1 MNMQENI
8 PGHSSV
14 SLAQARTGKSY
25 NWCYRTL
32 ARQQEQQQMEELKV
46 YTLKEVE
53 QILKVTQRTLYTYI
67 QNGQLKAT
75 KMGKYWRVKHAD
87 MAEFIDK
94 GTTAK
99 E

>member
-1 MNMQENI
+1 MK

-14 SLAQARTGKSY
+14 SLAQAQTGKSY

-32 ARQQEQQQMEELKV
+32 AREQEQREMEEMKL
-46 YTLKEVE
+46 YTLREVE

-75 KMGKYWRVKHAD
+75 KIGKYWRVKHAD
-87 MAEFIDK
+87 LMDFVDNGNPAQK
-94 GTTAK
+94 
-99 E
+99 

>member
-1 MNMQENI
+1 MK

-14 SLAQARTGKSY
+14 SLAQAQTGKSY

-32 ARQQEQQQMEELKV
+32 AREQEQREMEEVKL

-53 QILKVTQRTLYTYI
+53 KILKVTQRTLYTYI

-75 KMGKYWRVKHAD
+75 KIGKYWRVKHAD
-87 MAEFIDK
+87 MEQLIDQGLNTRK
-94 GTTAK
+94 
-99 E
+99 

>member
-1 MNMQENI
+1 MK

-14 SLAQARTGKSY
+14 SLAQAQTGKSY

-32 ARQQEQQQMEELKV
+32 AREQEQREMEEMKL
-46 YTLKEVE
+46 YTLREVE

-75 KMGKYWRVKHAD
+75 KIGKYWRVKHAD
-87 MAEFIDK
+87 LMDFSNSPK
-94 GTTAK
+94 
-99 E
+99 

>member
-1 MNMQENI
+1 MK

-14 SLAQARTGKSY
+14 SLAQAKTGKSY

-32 ARQQEQQQMEELKV
+32 AREQEQREMEEMKL

-53 QILKVTQRTLYTYI
+53 KILKVTQRTLYTYI

-75 KMGKYWRVKHAD
+75 KIGKYWRVKHAD
-87 MAEFIDK
+87 LMDFVDN
-94 GTTAK
+94 GNPAK
-99 E
+99 K

>member
-1 MNMQENI
+1 ME

-14 SLAQARTGKSY
+14 SLAQAKTGKSY

-32 ARQQEQQQMEELKV
+32 AREQEQREMEEMKL

-53 QILKVTQRTLYTYI
+53 KILKVTQRTLYTYI

-75 KMGKYWRVKHAD
+75 KIGKYWRVKHAD
-87 MAEFIDK
+87 MEQLIDQGLNTRK
-94 GTTAK
+94 
-99 E
+99 

>member
-1 MNMQENI
+1 MQRSS

-14 SLAQARTGKSY
+14 TLAQAQTGKTY

-32 ARQQEQQQMEELKV
+32 ARQQEQQDMEELKV
-46 YTLKEVE
+46 YSLKEVE
-53 QILKVTQRTLYTYI
+53 KILKVTQRTLYTYI

-75 KMGKYWRVKHAD
+75 KIGKYWRVKHAD

>member
-1 MNMQENI
+1 MK

-14 SLAQARTGKSY
+14 SLAQAQTGKSY

-32 ARQQEQQQMEELKV
+32 AREQEQREMEEMKL
-46 YTLKEVE
+46 YTLREVE

-75 KMGKYWRVKHAD
+75 KIGKYWRVKHAD
-87 MAEFIDK
+87 LMDFVDNGNA
-94 GTTAK
+94 AK
-99 E
+99 K

>member
-1 MNMQENI
+1 MK

-14 SLAQARTGKSY
+14 SLAQAQTGKSY

-32 ARQQEQQQMEELKV
+32 AREQEQREMEEMKL

-53 QILKVTQRTLYTYI
+53 KILKVTQRTLYTYI

-75 KMGKYWRVKHAD
+75 KIGKYWRVKYAD
-87 MAEFIDK
+87 MEQLIDQGLNTRK
-94 GTTAK
+94 
-99 E
+99 

>member
-1 MNMQENI
+1 MK

-14 SLAQARTGKSY
+14 SLAQAKTGKSY

-32 ARQQEQQQMEELKV
+32 AREQEQREMEEMKL

-53 QILKVTQRTLYTYI
+53 KILKVTQRTLYTYI

-75 KMGKYWRVKHAD
+75 KIGKYWRVKHAD
-87 MAEFIDK
+87 MEQLIDQGLNTRK
-94 GTTAK
+94 
-99 E
+99 

>member
-1 MNMQENI
+1 MK

-14 SLAQARTGKSY
+14 SLAQAKTGKSY

-32 ARQQEQQQMEELKV
+32 AREQEQREMEEMKL

-53 QILKVTQRTLYTYI
+53 KILKVTQRTLYTYI

-75 KMGKYWRVKHAD
+75 KIGKYWRVKYAD
-87 MAEFIDK
+87 MEQLIDQGLNTRK
-94 GTTAK
+94 
-99 E
+99 